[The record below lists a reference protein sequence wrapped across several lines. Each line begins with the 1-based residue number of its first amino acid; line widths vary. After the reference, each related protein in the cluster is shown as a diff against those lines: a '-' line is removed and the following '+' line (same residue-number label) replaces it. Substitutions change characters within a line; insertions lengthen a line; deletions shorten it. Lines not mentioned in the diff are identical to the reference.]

1 LRQNGLWSITS
12 EEVQMRISDILQHK
26 GSHVVVLS
34 PDDTVRHL
42 VGVLKEHNL
51 GAVVVCSDHRR
62 LAGIVSERDV
72 VRRLADEPGLLDT
85 PVKSIMTGVAELH
98 TCTATDT
105 VDSLAAI
112 MTERRVRHVPVVDD
126 DGLLAGIVSIGDVVK
141 SRIRELQFERDELE
155 HYVTS

>member
-1 LRQNGLWSITS
+1 
-12 EEVQMRISDILQHK
+12 MRISDILQHK
-26 GSHVVVLS
+26 GSQVVVLS

-42 VGVLKEHNL
+42 VRVLKEHNL
-51 GAVVVCSDHRR
+51 GAVVVCSDERR
-62 LAGIVSERDV
+62 IAGIVSERDV
-72 VRRLADEPGLLDT
+72 IRRLADDAEVLDA
-85 PVKSIMTGVAELH
+85 PVKSIMTGVAAIH
-98 TCTATDT
+98 TCTAADT
-105 VDSLAAI
+105 VDSLART